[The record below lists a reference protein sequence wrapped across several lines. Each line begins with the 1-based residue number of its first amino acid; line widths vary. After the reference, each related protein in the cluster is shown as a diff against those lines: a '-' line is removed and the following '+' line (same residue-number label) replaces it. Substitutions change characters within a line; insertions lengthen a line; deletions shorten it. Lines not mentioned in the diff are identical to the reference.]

1 MELKNRL
8 AKQLYELSIEYER
21 AEMAGKPVIALANR
35 IATVREMLDM
45 AKTEAPTLLPAE
57 QADLREWFW
66 KGTETGSL
74 AAIPQQPKP
83 QVEPD
88 GDVLWA

>member
-21 AEMAGKPVIALANR
+21 AEMAGKPVNALAKR

-45 AKTEAPTLLPAE
+45 AKSEAPTLLPAE
-57 QADLREWFW
+57 QADLREWFF
-66 KGTETGSL
+66 GGL

-83 QVEPD
+83 QVESD

>member
-21 AEMAGKPVIALANR
+21 AEMAGKPVNALASR

-45 AKTEAPTLLPAE
+45 AKSEAPTLLPAE
-57 QADLREWFW
+57 QADLREWFHS
-66 KGTETGSL
+66 GL

-83 QVEPD
+83 QVESD